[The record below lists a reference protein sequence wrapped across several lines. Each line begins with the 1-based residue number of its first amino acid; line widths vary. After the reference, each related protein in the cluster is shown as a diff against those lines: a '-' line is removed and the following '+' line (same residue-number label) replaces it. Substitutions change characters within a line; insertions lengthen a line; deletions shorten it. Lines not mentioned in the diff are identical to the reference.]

1 MPEARE
7 AWRKSSFCG
16 NETECVEVALGGGR
30 VRARDSTDQAGAELA
45 FSAAAWRAFIAAVV
59 CGELEVS

>member
-30 VRARDSTDQAGAELA
+30 VKARDSTDRAGAELA
-45 FSAAAWRAFIAAVV
+45 FSPAAWRAFIAAVV